1 MSETKKTPT
10 DSSQE
15 KLPLFPLPNTVL
27 FPDECLPLHIFE
39 AKYQQLLKDI
49 AETGNTFGIVFYR
62 KDDKN
67 ENVHY
72 LSRIGTRAEIT
83 DSESMA
89 DGKCNILVVG
99 KSRFE
104 IDTVD
109 TETHPYF
116 SATTKTY
123 EDKTQK
129 ELEQSSSTDINTD
142 DDDDDQLETKPSVP
156 SSPDRLEYLL
166 KEMIRL
172 NEKIDTEN
180 NVVSDVSLTDE
191 IEFDDESPMSFQ
203 VGPYLAWVP
212 EFQQLLLESRS
223 EDERI
228 AMACGYIEKV
238 AGRMAMVSQI
248 ENVFTDTTN
257 E

>member
-1 MSETKKTPT
+1 MNPSIWLILVSMSDTNKTPQT
-10 DSSQE
+10 KVTSPE

-39 AKYQQLLKDI
+39 TKYQQMLKDI
-49 AETGNTFGIVFYR
+49 AETGNRFGIVFYR

-67 ENVHY
+67 DNVHY
-72 LSRIGTRAEIT
+72 LSRIGTLAEVT

-104 IDTVD
+104 IDVVD

-116 SATTKTY
+116 CATTKSYT
-123 EDKTQK
+123 DKTQK
-129 ELEQSSSTDINTD
+129 ELEQSASKDMD
-142 DDDDDQLETKPSVP
+142 DADDEDELESKPAVP
-156 SSPDRLEYLL
+156 SSPERLEYLL

-191 IEFDDESPMSFQ
+191 IEFDDDSPMSFQ

-212 EFQQLLLESRS
+212 EFQQLLL
-223 EDERI
+223 
-228 AMACGYIEKV
+228 
-238 AGRMAMVSQI
+238 
-248 ENVFTDTTN
+248 
-257 E
+257 